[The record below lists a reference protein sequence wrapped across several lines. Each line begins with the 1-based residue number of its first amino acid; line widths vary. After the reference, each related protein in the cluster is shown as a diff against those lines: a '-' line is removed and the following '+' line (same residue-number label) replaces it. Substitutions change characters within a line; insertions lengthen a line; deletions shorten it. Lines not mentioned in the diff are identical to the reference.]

1 MGLDLLIRLNFK
13 SLKSR
18 FRKSLY
24 LPSML
29 VFAVFFS
36 SVFFI
41 HTAFAVVS
49 EGCGL
54 FDVKPGCDLSG
65 WMKLIM
71 GDIMVGAFLA
81 LLLHFFTHRSN
92 VKIEKN
98 SEQLKENSETIKENS
113 ITIQKILDAQEYS
126 RNRRRDYFVEST
138 KSSFNAVL
146 LRLGMMNRIVLNEKD
161 ITTDDQ
167 YHRLELE
174 ETAIHEVVEKVKH
187 AISLAVDILDPM
199 LVTQIDNLFT
209 YIEELSPSK
218 NKEKI
223 EFSEYEKSKEKI
235 MRLRERLEEFV
246 TTKEVLK

>member
-1 MGLDLLIRLNFK
+1 MGLDLLIGLNFK
-13 SLKSR
+13 SLKSG

-24 LPSML
+24 LSPML
-29 VFAVFFS
+29 VFAAFFS

-41 HTAFAVVS
+41 HSAFGAVS

-54 FDVKPGCDLSG
+54 WDVNPECDLSG
-65 WMKLIM
+65 WMKLFL
-71 GDIMVGAFLA
+71 GDVGIGAVLA

-98 SEQLKENSETIKENS
+98 SEQLKENTETIKENS

-146 LRLGMMNRIVLNEKD
+146 LRLGMMNRIVLNEKNID
-161 ITTDDQ
+161 TDDQ

-209 YIEELSPSK
+209 HIEELSPSK
-218 NKEKI
+218 NKEKL
-223 EFSEYEKSKEKI
+223 EFSEYEEAKEKI